1 MRLSQ
6 KAFNILRSN
15 ANLLITLFSLMTAC
29 GIPELTKPEDIEWL
43 REKLMVRKRSRCSVA
58 HLFIPGPLVAQ
69 IGATK
74 EEAAEK
80 FKAEIFESLRQKATQ
95 VNDMFH
101 MLVHA

>member
-1 MRLSQ
+1 MLCGLAEGAAFKDFVRLSQ

-58 HLFIPGPLVAQ
+58 HF
-69 IGATK
+69 
-74 EEAAEK
+74 
-80 FKAEIFESLRQKATQ
+80 
-95 VNDMFH
+95 
-101 MLVHA
+101 VHPRTPALNFSDRRHERRSR

>member
-1 MRLSQ
+1 MKS
-6 KAFNILRSN
+6 S
-15 ANLLITLFSLMTAC
+15 
-29 GIPELTKPEDIEWL
+29 WY
-43 REKLMVRKRSRCSVA
+43 VSVA
-58 HLFIPGPLVAQ
+58 GAAWLISFTPGVLVAQ